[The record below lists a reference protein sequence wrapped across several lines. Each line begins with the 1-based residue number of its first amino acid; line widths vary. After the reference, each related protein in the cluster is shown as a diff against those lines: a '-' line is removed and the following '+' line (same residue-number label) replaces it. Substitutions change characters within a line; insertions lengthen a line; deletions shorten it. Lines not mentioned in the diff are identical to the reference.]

1 MRHPYLPSP
10 SQTIPEP
17 SAGTFPRPAGAAPSP
32 GPAGPPLSAVLNGA
46 RAEGLGRGGGRDSYP
61 SPVPQGWGK
70 SPSVESGWGTA
81 CPTSPPPPSA
91 ISSLLGGSSPVLPGT
106 GEEKIEPGRGGEIY
120 IYIKWVGAAWN
131 RNQCRCSLLPKSE
144 GQTSFDLPRSPVQRP
159 FPASSSLPTA
169 QAPSG
174 RSLSP
179 SFLPSPPAPPLP

>member
-70 SPSVESGWGTA
+70 SPSVKSGWGTA
-81 CPTSPPPPSA
+81 CPTHTPPPPSA

-106 GEEKIEPGRGGEIY
+106 GEEKIEPGRGGKY
-120 IYIKWVGAAWN
+120 IYIKNGWGLLGIAISAAAASSPN
-131 RNQCRCSLLPKSE
+131 
-144 GQTSFDLPRSPVQRP
+144 PRGRQVSISPAAPSSGPSRPHPP
-159 FPASSSLPTA
+159 FPRPRLRLAGA
-169 QAPSG
+169 
-174 RSLSP
+174 
-179 SFLPSPPAPPLP
+179 